1 MKDRINED
9 CTFENNGYAAIYFN
23 NQGKA
28 YACWYAVSDV
38 KPKAV
43 GFTMDMDT
51 HEITPHFSWAD
62 KEHEGIDKETGCV
75 IGTYPKVGGDG
86 STMA

>member
-9 CTFENNGYAAIYFN
+9 CTFEDNGYAAIYFN

-38 KPKAV
+38 KPNTV
-43 GFTMDMDT
+43 GFTKNADMG
-51 HEITPHFSWAD
+51 EITPHFSWVD
-62 KEHEGIDKETGCV
+62 EEHAGIDKETGCV

-86 STMA
+86 SAMA